1 MASKYQE
8 MTSEKV
14 RTEYKANFFYH
25 GLLNCFLVGHLGN
38 FRRGKERKRGERKR
52 GEKKGEK
59 GKNENG
65 KEKKTEN
72 KVWWTKK

>member
-1 MASKYQE
+1 MDFSIAFWLDIQVIFVE
-8 MTSEKV
+8 E
-14 RTEYKANFFYH
+14 
-25 GLLNCFLVGHLGN
+25 
-38 FRRGKERKRGERKR
+38 KERKRGERKR

-72 KVWWTKK
+72 KVWWAKK